1 MDTFPNATPQ
11 SPGESAAAEHARR
24 SVDEAH
30 ESAQAAGENASDT
43 IRAKAARTR
52 QALSQTTDNA
62 SHYVQSQ
69 PLKSLFMATAVGAA
83 IAMVAG
89 ALSKRRHHSH

>member
-11 SPGESAAAEHARR
+11 SPGERAASEHARR

-30 ESAQAAGENASDT
+30 ASAEAIEAQAADT

-52 QALSQTTDNA
+52 EALSQTTDQA
-62 SHYVQSQ
+62 AQYVQAQ
-69 PLKSLFMATAVGAA
+69 PLKSLFLATAVGAA
-83 IAMVAG
+83 ITVVAG
-89 ALSKRRHHSH
+89 ALSKRHHH